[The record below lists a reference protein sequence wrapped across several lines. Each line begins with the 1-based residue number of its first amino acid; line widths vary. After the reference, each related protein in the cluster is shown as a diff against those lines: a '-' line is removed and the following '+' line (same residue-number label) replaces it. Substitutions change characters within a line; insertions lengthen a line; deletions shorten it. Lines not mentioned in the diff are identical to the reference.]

1 MLVAVR
7 AWQQSVDG
15 VLDWMQT
22 QFRPARTT
30 ATEDRIGRVCV
41 FRVEQGSPSPTLII
55 PNEVLHRYSTAEIT
69 AALDRFHVPA
79 RLRSDPMTRLRCVEQ
94 EGRIVILRPQKW
106 RSPLPPWITVFRS
119 ANARGT
125 GLGK

>member
-1 MLVAVR
+1 MAVVR

-15 VLDWMQT
+15 VLEWMHA

-30 ATEDRIGRVCV
+30 ATEDRNGRICV
-41 FRVEQGSPSPTLII
+41 FRVEQGSPSPTLLI
-55 PNEVLHRYSTAEIT
+55 PNAVLHRYNAAEIT

-94 EGRIVILRPQKW
+94 EGRIVILRPQRW
-106 RSPLPPWITVFRS
+106 RSRLPPWITIFRG
-119 ANARGT
+119 ANARST